1 MGFRMRGWIG
11 EEEDEH
17 DRRMT
22 VNLLVMILCL
32 LLLGA
37 GLFLTEAIHRASKIQ
52 DCFEAG
58 RRACVSQ
65 GLR

>member
-1 MGFRMRGWIG
+1 MRSWIG
-11 EEEDEH
+11 EDEDEH

-37 GLFLTEAIHRASKIQ
+37 GLFLMEAVHRASKIQ

-58 RRACVSQ
+58 RRTCAVQ
-65 GLR
+65 GIR